1 MGASVAAPS
10 SHRCCQL
17 IPLRI
22 VPLLGDSLRCARGA
36 VDTGGLIQAEF
47 PKVFLFGMATLGFQV
62 EGMATG
68 GGREPSIEDPF
79 VPTAG
84 THHIIHEV
92 HELIE
97 LDPTYCC
104 YQSTQIAGVWV
115 PADNRVSKSLQIY

>member
-68 GGREPSIEDPF
+68 GGREPSI
-79 VPTAG
+79 
-84 THHIIHEV
+84 
-92 HELIE
+92 
-97 LDPTYCC
+97 
-104 YQSTQIAGVWV
+104 
-115 PADNRVSKSLQIY
+115 

>member
-17 IPLRI
+17 IPLRIVPLRI

-68 GGREPSIEDPF
+68 GGREPSI
-79 VPTAG
+79 
-84 THHIIHEV
+84 
-92 HELIE
+92 
-97 LDPTYCC
+97 
-104 YQSTQIAGVWV
+104 
-115 PADNRVSKSLQIY
+115 